1 MRSKKFIFSFLFILF
16 LFLGGCGNVE
26 AENNVKF
33 KKYELNIELLKVDV
47 SIYDLAKPLIFYFPV
62 VTNKEITSTEC
73 GWVGAK
79 LFTNKEIGKVTLCE
93 QEQDELNYLYN
104 GRYISFLKYNVEIVR
119 KTNLQVGDSIELC
132 DTKLWIYHDLE
143 FESVLFNDDYLKIN
157 IVKSVSD
164 ERLPNWKG
172 ILSEI
177 KTQICDNL

>member
-62 VTNKEITSTEC
+62 VTSKAISSTEC
-73 GWVGAK
+73 GWAGAN
-79 LFTNKEIGKVTLCE
+79 LYTSKEIEKVTLCE

-104 GRYISFLKYNVEIVR
+104 GKYISFLKYSIEIVR

-132 DTKLWIYHDLE
+132 DTKLWI
-143 FESVLFNDDYLKIN
+143 
-157 IVKSVSD
+157 
-164 ERLPNWKG
+164 
-172 ILSEI
+172 
-177 KTQICDNL
+177 